1 MQPEFQKFY
10 VDDERAFPLYEE
22 IQKQKLPI
30 LLHCGVEISSQGEIR
45 ATPERVLKVMGKF
58 PELKIIVAHIG
69 RFLMWE
75 EVLEKLSGKNIY
87 FDTSDSIKIMK

>member
-10 VDDERAFPLYEE
+10 VDDERTFQLYEE

-30 LLHCGVEISSQGEIR
+30 LLHCGAEISSQGEICV
-45 ATPERVLKVMGKF
+45 TPERVLKVMGKF
-58 PELKIIVAHIG
+58 PELKILGVHIG
-69 RFLMWE
+69 GFLMWE